1 MKTSK
6 LIKELDSLKY
16 VNRVISEKGMILV
29 HGTYRLIATVR
40 EHKSFE
46 MAMVLTDLDINDEQ
60 RKELFELIS
69 EYAKTPVEDRR
80 AKTTEEKTREYI
92 QECIN
97 ENHDFY
103 SCVDNLIYKLD
114 EEREFEIYS
123 YYHDH
128 SNEFVKMWMEVS
140 KND

>member
-6 LIKELDSLKY
+6 LIKELESLKY
-16 VNRVISEKGMILV
+16 VNRVITEKGMILV

-69 EYAKTPVEDRR
+69 EYAATPIEQRKDKTI
-80 AKTTEEKTREYI
+80 EEKAHEYI
-92 QECIN
+92 QECVN
-97 ENHDFY
+97 EDYDFY
-103 SCVDNLIYKLD
+103 SCVDNLIYNCNED
-114 EEREFEIYS
+114 IESEIYL
-123 YYHDH
+123 YYVKN
-128 SNEFVKMWMEVS
+128 SNEFIKMWMEVS

>member
-6 LIKELDSLKY
+6 LIKELESLKY
-16 VNRVISEKGMILV
+16 INRVISEKGMILV

-69 EYAKTPVEDRR
+69 EYAATPISERRDKTI
-80 AKTTEEKTREYI
+80 EEKAREYI
-92 QECIN
+92 QECVGDN
-97 ENHDFY
+97 VNFV
-103 SCVDNLIYKLD
+103 SCVGKLEND
-114 EEREFEIYS
+114 FNVYRESIL
-123 YYHDH
+123 
-128 SNEFVKMWMEVS
+128 KT
-140 KND
+140 K